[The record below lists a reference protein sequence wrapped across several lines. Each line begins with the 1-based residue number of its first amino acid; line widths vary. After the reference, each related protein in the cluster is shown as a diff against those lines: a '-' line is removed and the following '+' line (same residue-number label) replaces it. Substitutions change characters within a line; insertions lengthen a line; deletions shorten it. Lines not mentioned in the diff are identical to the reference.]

1 MGPSQED
8 AMEGERG
15 TIRLG
20 EVLSRGDKIS
30 VVVWGRYLSIVKAN
44 GAETRGSS
52 CGVNDTGEEV

>member
-1 MGPSQED
+1 
-8 AMEGERG
+8 MEGERG

-20 EVLSRGDKIS
+20 EVLSRGDKSS